1 MRSRCKTGLRTAST
15 FSTGS
20 MHNDHAVHI
29 IFMQC
34 LQLYYPEDNSRS
46 SLPFHVPR
54 SSGFGPFSRQSS
66 HGGEMYSVCKHE
78 FHGFFDLDTRRLVQ
92 HPRASQRSRC
102 FTKLT
107 RVRVECI
114 SDTLR
119 VQPCASGDRFITSVL
134 TVNGVGDSM
143 VSAARRNVSVVCIPA
158 QRLLRS
164 GDRQCSHATR
174 RRSYDARLVRPA
186 SQITRS
192 AGRGGVLRPA
202 TLLARDPFFGE
213 CHNNDSPSISVG
225 CVVQGL
231 RITRLTSTS
240 IHIDVPALSLVSRA
254 YGPIGRPPTQSYSA
268 NAMKLSKKN
277 WT

>member
-1 MRSRCKTGLRTAST
+1 
-15 FSTGS
+15 
-20 MHNDHAVHI
+20 
-29 IFMQC
+29 
-34 LQLYYPEDNSRS
+34 
-46 SLPFHVPR
+46 
-54 SSGFGPFSRQSS
+54 
-66 HGGEMYSVCKHE
+66 MYLLC
-78 FHGFFDLDTRRLVQ
+78 R
-92 HPRASQRSRC
+92 
-102 FTKLT
+102 
-107 RVRVECI
+107 
-114 SDTLR
+114 
-119 VQPCASGDRFITSVL
+119 
-134 TVNGVGDSM
+134 
-143 VSAARRNVSVVCIPA
+143 IPA

-254 YGPIGRPPTQSYSA
+254 YGPIGRPPTRSSYLHASHRSYLGEVGG
-268 NAMKLSKKN
+268 KREKKAYYDKGCPLCDIFTHLLGLRSLILFFWN
-277 WT
+277 

>member
-1 MRSRCKTGLRTAST
+1 MT
-15 FSTGS
+15 
-20 MHNDHAVHI
+20 MHGAHY
-29 IFMQC
+29 FQC

-54 SSGFGPFSRQSS
+54 GSDFGPFSRQSS

-78 FHGFFDLDTRRLVQ
+78 FHGFFDLHTRRLVQ

-134 TVNGVGDSM
+134 TVNGVGDNM
-143 VSAARRNVSVVCIPA
+143 VSAARRNVSVV
-158 QRLLRS
+158 
-164 GDRQCSHATR
+164 SHSSTALAPKWGSSVFTSNQ

-254 YGPIGRPPTQSYSA
+254 YGPIGRPPA
-268 NAMKLSKKN
+268 
-277 WT
+277 W

>member
-134 TVNGVGDSM
+134 TVNGVGDNM
-143 VSAARRNVSVVCIPA
+143 VSAARRNVSVVSHSSTALAPKWGSSVFTRNQA
-158 QRLLRS
+158 PQLRRKVGATGLTDHPLCRS
-164 GDRQCSHATR
+164 WGGVAACNSARKGPFFLGNVIIMTARQF
-174 RRSYDARLVRPA
+174 RLVA
-186 SQITRS
+186 WYKVY
-192 AGRGGVLRPA
+192 A
-202 TLLARDPFFGE
+202 
-213 CHNNDSPSISVG
+213 
-225 CVVQGL
+225 
-231 RITRLTSTS
+231 
-240 IHIDVPALSLVSRA
+240 
-254 YGPIGRPPTQSYSA
+254 
-268 NAMKLSKKN
+268 
-277 WT
+277 

>member
-1 MRSRCKTGLRTAST
+1 M
-15 FSTGS
+15 
-20 MHNDHAVHI
+20 VHI
-29 IFMQC
+29 IFNVCSFITQRTTAVLRFLFMC
-34 LQLYYPEDNSRS
+34 LEVLASAPSLGNPVMGGRCIRS
-46 SLPFHVPR
+46 VST
-54 SSGFGPFSRQSS
+54 SSTVFSTWTL
-66 HGGEMYSVCKHE
+66 G
-78 FHGFFDLDTRRLVQ
+78 DLCSIHALVNG
-92 HPRASQRSRC
+92 SSRC

-134 TVNGVGDSM
+134 TVNGVGDNM
-143 VSAARRNVSVVCIPA
+143 VSAARRNVSVV
-158 QRLLRS
+158 
-164 GDRQCSHATR
+164 SHSSTALAPKWGSSVFTSNQ

-254 YGPIGRPPTQSYSA
+254 YGPIGRPPT
-268 NAMKLSKKN
+268 
-277 WT
+277 W